1 MSEVRKLTTFY
12 LGKNDP
18 RWVTLISLKT
28 ITDGS
33 AAVWQLRSAAD
44 RDLLSVGLG
53 DVLRAHLRSNILQ
66 HLSRGVIHR
75 HPSVFNSFALLHLL
89 RSCGTFA
96 IKLSKKG
103 SDTVS

>member
-1 MSEVRKLTTFY
+1 MGHTY
-12 LGKNDP
+12 LK
-18 RWVTLISLKT
+18 LKT

-53 DVLRAHLRSNILQ
+53 DVLRAHLRCNILQ
-66 HLSRGVIHR
+66 HLSRGIHR
-75 HPSVFNSFALLHLL
+75 HPSVFNPFALFHLL
-89 RSCGTFA
+89 RFCGTFA